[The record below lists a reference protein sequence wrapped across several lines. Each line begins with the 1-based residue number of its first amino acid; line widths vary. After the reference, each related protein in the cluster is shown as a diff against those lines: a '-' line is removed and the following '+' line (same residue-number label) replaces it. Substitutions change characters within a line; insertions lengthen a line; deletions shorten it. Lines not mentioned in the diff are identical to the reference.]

1 MCLNISQFMFKPR
14 GGHGRAILD
23 LAVTSQFVGSLW
35 SGGKYA
41 GKIDNNVYQQLL
53 LSDLFT
59 SSTDQIIPAEIWSLG
74 ITFKLCLHLAT
85 ESMLYSRLAEYLQT
99 FIISLFISSTTWLQ
113 RWTKTPLRRPTLRL
127 WLTITASNGNNQTS
141 LTVIN
146 RKYCQGH
153 FYLQGQHTWS
163 HCERVPIQW
172 V

>member
-1 MCLNISQFMFKPR
+1 MFKPR

-23 LAVTSQFVGSLW
+23 LAVTYQFVGSLW
-35 SGGKYA
+35 SWGKYA
-41 GKIDNNVYQQLL
+41 GRGKINNNVYQQLEL
-53 LSDLFT
+53 NWSAHLT
-59 SSTDQIIPAEIWSLG
+59 STDQISPAEIWSLG

-85 ESMLYSRLAEYLQT
+85 DSMLYSRLAEYLQT

-113 RWTKTPLRRPTLRL
+113 PWTKTPLRRPTLRL

-146 RKYCQGH
+146 KKYCQGH

-163 HCERVPIQW
+163 HCERIPIQW